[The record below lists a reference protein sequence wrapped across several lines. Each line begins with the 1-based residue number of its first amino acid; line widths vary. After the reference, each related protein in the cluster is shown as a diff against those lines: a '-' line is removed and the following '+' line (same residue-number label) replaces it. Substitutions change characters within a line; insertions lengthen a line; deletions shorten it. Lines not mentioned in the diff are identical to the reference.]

1 MIEYLKINYYFF
13 LITVDYLHKASASG
27 KIPTNFLRRDM
38 GSTNY
43 EILVSRM
50 IDRSIRPLFDSRD
63 TYNTETQV
71 FSTLLFIKMY
81 QISSFIF

>member
-1 MIEYLKINYYFF
+1 
-13 LITVDYLHKASASG
+13 
-27 KIPTNFLRRDM
+27 M

-50 IDRSIRPLFDSRD
+50 IDRSIRPLFESRD

-71 FSTLLFIKMY
+71 FKRFIIDKNILNQLIY
-81 QISSFIF
+81 VLGYLQFVII